1 MSQAGEDEAGTWN
14 GEEGQG
20 RQIQEEEGL
29 GLVTDLCGS
38 WVGGSRQG

>member
-14 GEEGQG
+14 GEEG

-29 GLVTDLCGS
+29 GLVADLCGS